1 MRCWERNGCAVHTEL
16 PFRFSVIYRL
26 ILLAAELLFA
36 ICYCILS
43 FIMLSISWQLYYVV
57 RTVGMVR
64 YLFPVLAVIGI
75 LNVVNGKAKK
85 LPVIGEIL

>member
-1 MRCWERNGCAVHTEL
+1 
-16 PFRFSVIYRL
+16 
-26 ILLAAELLFA
+26 
-36 ICYCILS
+36 
-43 FIMLSISWQLYYVV
+43 MLSISWQLYYVV

>member
-1 MRCWERNGCAVHTEL
+1 MATRIRRLTHIQPVSNGN
-16 PFRFSVIYRL
+16 
-26 ILLAAELLFA
+26 
-36 ICYCILS
+36 
-43 FIMLSISWQLYYVV
+43 YYVV